1 MKKTDFLPII
11 LGSDEN
17 AYGCAR
23 LFYGE
28 YGIRSLLLCSRALS
42 PTVHSGILTERVI
55 KNFDAPEVF
64 GAVIG
69 EILPVLKSRAERLLL
84 IPCSDYYVG
93 LTVKN
98 RKFIS
103 EYSSAPILSE
113 ELYGRLFDK
122 ASFYALC
129 RENGLSYP
137 ETVIMSAEELLSSP
151 APFNFPIV
159 VKPANSNSFSY
170 LHLCMENRRKVYY
183 CKNIDEIRSV
193 AGRLFRAGYREGL
206 AVQRYIPGH
215 RALVINAYCDKNG
228 KVRLIG
234 AAEPILEYRAPS
246 LLGNYAALRT
256 GRARDICNEA
266 AEFLEKI
273 GYTGFA
279 NLDLKFDARLGRYVF
294 LELNPRQGRSS
305 YCMHTAGENLMKAL
319 CDDAVYG
326 KEYTG
331 ITYAESEGV
340 WRNIPRLLLY
350 KHTELSLSES
360 LRAESALGVFFDFSP
375 LRAYTLIRRDAGSAR
390 LLREEQVK

>member
-1 MKKTDFLPII
+1 MKKTEFLPII

-23 LFYGE
+23 LFYEE

-69 EILPVLKSRAERLLL
+69 ELLPALKSRAERLLL

-103 EYSSAPILSE
+103 EYSSAPVLRE

-129 RENGLSYP
+129 RETGLPYP
-137 ETVIMSAEELLSSP
+137 ETVIMSAEELLSAP

-170 LHLCMENRRKVYY
+170 LHLCMENRRKVYF
-183 CKNIDEIRSV
+183 CKNIDELRSV
-193 AGRLFRAGYREGL
+193 AGGLFRAGYREGL
-206 AVQRYIPGH
+206 AVQRYIPGD

-228 KVRLIG
+228 RVRLIG

-256 GRARDICNEA
+256 GRARDICDEA
-266 AEFLEKI
+266 AAFLEKI

-340 WRNIPRLLLY
+340 WRNIPRFLLY

-375 LRAYTLIRRDAGSAR
+375 LRAYTLIRRDVGSAR
-390 LLREEQVK
+390 LLREE